1 MTSLCNSIWRALNS
15 FSSGY
20 WQSITTQDGCFH
32 GFVVSYNNVKLY
44 FIYTIDILVWNRW
57 NHKLYLTHVSGG
69 KAYWGKR
76 NVPWESVTS
85 APLVLSMRP
94 CKNYFWLLR
103 LVIYFLSNLTHKTK
117 IGPATKTGGRLLI
130 ANHQQ
135 QSNHLAIQHRVLGS
149 AVPITTLSILWQ
161 NANAGL
167 KPFYRAELA
176 CL

>member
-1 MTSLCNSIWRALNS
+1 MVVFMALLSLTI
-15 FSSGY
+15 
-20 WQSITTQDGCFH
+20 
-32 GFVVSYNNVKLY
+32 NVKLY
-44 FIYTIDILVWNRW
+44 FIYTLDILVWNRW
-57 NHKLYLTHVSGG
+57 NQKLYLTNVSGG
-69 KAYWGKR
+69 QAYWGKR
-76 NVPWESVTS
+76 TVPWESVTS